1 MSAMSDRQTAPPSNE
16 KRLLWILVG
25 CIVAVG
31 VAAVSFNLL
40 YLFVPADRSP
50 PFGFAP
56 DIAAAYGRT
65 IPLPALAFRPKT
77 FSAISLAL
85 QAAMWAAFFAAIVV
99 VRKLGDGAAEQRT
112 ALRRIAIGAAVV
124 SLALILTPP
133 SLSKDLY
140 HYALFGTM
148 ILTRGL
154 NPYVTT
160 GDVLAGEP
168 VWQLSDYHTIPTHY
182 GPVFTGLS
190 VLAVAVGRGGPI
202 GTALGFK
209 ILATA
214 SAALAAWSVVALA
227 RRDGR
232 SGALPLAVVA
242 LNPLILIE
250 TAGSGHNEMV
260 MLSLALA
267 GLVVARDGRR
277 HLGFALSMASVH
289 VKWVTAALA
298 GLTALAWLRDGHG
311 VRARVRELATL
322 LLIAVGLTVVLYLP
336 FWAGRD
342 IAATM
347 RRILTVGSADREL
360 HLSRFIPFVVA
371 MLATIAVVVRFGE
384 RYLLQM
390 AALACLAF
398 VLFVFPVWLP
408 WYLIPTFTLLAV
420 DPFARPNAILFSLTT
435 MFAMFLMANWA
446 FLVPR

>member
-1 MSAMSDRQTAPPSNE
+1 MSDRETAPPLND
-16 KRLLWILVG
+16 KRLLRILVA
-25 CIVAVG
+25 CIAAVG
-31 VAAVSFNLL
+31 VAVVCFNLL

-65 IPLPALAFRPKT
+65 VPLPALAFRPRT

-85 QAAMWAAFFAAIVV
+85 QAAMWAAFFTAILAA
-99 VRKLGDGAAEQRT
+99 RKLGDGAAER
-112 ALRRIAIGAAVV
+112 AAFKRIAVGGAVV
-124 SLALILTPP
+124 SLLLILTPP

-140 HYALFGTM
+140 HYALFGRM
-148 ILTRGL
+148 IITRGL

-160 GDVLAGEP
+160 GNVLAGEP

-190 VLAVAVGRGGPI
+190 ILAVAVGRGGPI

-214 SAALAAWSVVALA
+214 SGALAAWSVVALA
-227 RRDGR
+227 RREGR
-232 SGALPLAVVA
+232 SGALPLAVVV

-267 GLVVARDGRR
+267 GLVVARNGRR
-277 HLGFALSMASVH
+277 HLGFALSVASVH

-298 GLTALAWLRDGHG
+298 GLTALVWLRDGRG
-311 VRARVRELATL
+311 ARARLRELATL

-342 IAATM
+342 VAATT

-360 HLSRFIPFVVA
+360 HVSQFIPFVAA
-371 MLATIAVVVRFGE
+371 MLATIVVVIRFGE

-398 VLFVFPVWLP
+398 VLFVFPVWMP
-408 WYLIPTFTLLAV
+408 WYLIPTFALLAV
-420 DPFARPNAILFSLTT
+420 DPFARLNAILFSLTT
-435 MFAMFLMANWA
+435 VFAMFLMANWA

>member
-1 MSAMSDRQTAPPSNE
+1 LTNE
-16 KRLLWILVG
+16 KRLLRILVG
-25 CIVAVG
+25 CIAAGGVAV
-31 VAAVSFNLL
+31 VCFNLL
-40 YLFVPADRSP
+40 YLFVPADKTP

-65 IPLPALAFRPKT
+65 IPLPTLAFRPKT

-85 QAAMWAAFFAAIVV
+85 QAAMWAAFFTAIVV
-99 VRKLGDGAAEQRT
+99 VRKLGDGPAERAA
-112 ALRRIAIGAAVV
+112 LKRIALGSALV

-133 SLSKDLY
+133 ALSKDLY
-140 HYALFGTM
+140 HYALFGRM
-148 ILTRGL
+148 IITRGL
-154 NPYVTT
+154 NPYITT
-160 GDVLAGEP
+160 GNALAGEP

-182 GPVFTGLS
+182 GPIFTGLS
-190 VLAVAVGRGGPI
+190 ILAVAVGRGGPI

-214 SAALAAWSVVALA
+214 SAVLAAWSVVALA
-227 RRDGR
+227 RREGR
-232 SGALPLAVVA
+232 SGALPLAVLV

-267 GLVVARDGRR
+267 GLVVARNGRR
-277 HLGFALSMASVH
+277 HLGFALSVASVH

-298 GLTALAWLRDGHG
+298 GLTALVWLRDGRG
-311 VRARVRELATL
+311 VRARLRELATL
-322 LLIAVGLTVVLYLP
+322 LLIAVGLTIVLYLP

-342 IAATM
+342 VAATT

-360 HLSRFIPFVVA
+360 HLSQFIPFAVA
-371 MLATIAVVVRFGE
+371 MLATIVVVIRFGE

-420 DPFARPNAILFSLTT
+420 DPFARLNAILFSLTT
-435 MFAMFLMANWA
+435 MFAIFLMANWA